1 MREEHDTVIIRGGLA
16 GLAMSSVLG
25 HHGREHILLERRR
38 IGERWRS
45 ERWDSPRFQFPN
57 WSLELRAKG

>member
-1 MREEHDTVIIRGGLA
+1 MREEHDTVIIGGGLA

-38 IGERWRS
+38 IGERWSS
-45 ERWDSPRFQFPN
+45 ERWDSPRF
-57 WSLELRAKG
+57 